1 MSAPA
6 IEFWFDFGSSYSYLS
21 MMRIEA
27 GAVQAGVVVQ
37 WKPFLLGPVFQAL
50 GWSTSP
56 FVLQKE
62 KGDYMWIDMQRQCRK
77 YGLPWKRPGNFP
89 RAAVPP
95 TRIALANADQP
106 WVGEFCR
113 RVMLL
118 NFAEDRD
125 IDRPE
130 TALEVLR
137 EMGLPAPA
145 LWEEAQS
152 EQWRARLRAQTA
164 AARWRGIFGAPTFF
178 VGREMFWGN
187 DRLDDALACCKGVQ
201 LR

>member
-1 MSAPA
+1 MSAPV

-21 MMRIEA
+21 AMRIEEAAA
-27 GAVQAGVVVQ
+27 GAGVAVQ

-62 KGDYMWIDMQRQCRK
+62 KGDYAWIDLRRQCRK
-77 YGLPWKRPGNFP
+77 YGLPWRQPSVFP

-95 TRIALANADQP
+95 TRVALAHAQLP

-113 RVMLL
+113 RVMQR
-118 NFAEDRD
+118 NFVDDRD
-125 IDRPE
+125 IATPE
-130 TALEVLR
+130 VTLAVLR
-137 EMGLPAPA
+137 EMGLPAHA
-145 LWEEAQS
+145 LWAEAQS
-152 EQWRARLRAQTA
+152 EEWRARLRAQTA

-178 VGREMFWGN
+178 VGREMFWGD
-187 DRLDDALACCKGVQ
+187 DRLDDALAHCRA